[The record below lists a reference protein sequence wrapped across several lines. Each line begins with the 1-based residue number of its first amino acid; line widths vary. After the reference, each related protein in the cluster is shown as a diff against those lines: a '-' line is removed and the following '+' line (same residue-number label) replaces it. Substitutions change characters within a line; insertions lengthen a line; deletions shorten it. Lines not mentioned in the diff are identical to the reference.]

1 VAVMFVTTIAALV
14 DLAGA
19 QQVSTT
25 SQQLDLPD
33 APSATY
39 ESLGVVGSREN

>member
-1 VAVMFVTTIAALV
+1 MAVMFVTTIVALV

-19 QQVSTT
+19 QQISTT

-39 ESLGVVGSREN
+39 ESLGLVGSRES